1 MSGQSLGMIETWGY
15 IAAVEALDAG
25 MKAACVSPGGFKVTP
40 SALVTLSFTGDVSAV
55 KTAVSAGVAAAQK
68 VGRVVAHH
76 VIPRL
81 STQLCPEFPG
91 PDRPIASL
99 LLETGKSEADSSG
112 ALRPIKK
119 KSDAVNGLKA
129 DSVVTG
135 DQTLKTKPSRKSKS
149 ASSENKGKQ
158 SVGTPA
164 SSQKKT
170 VVRMQKKKLPR
181 VR

>member
-1 MSGQSLGMIETWGY
+1 MSGKSLGMIETWGY
-15 IAAVEALDAG
+15 VAAVEALDAG

-40 SALVTLSFTGDVSAV
+40 SALVMLSFTGDVSAV
-55 KTAVSAGVAAAQK
+55 KTAVSAGVAAARK

-91 PDRPIASL
+91 PDRSTASL

-112 ALRPIKK
+112 ALRPK

-149 ASSENKGKQ
+149 ASFENKDKQ